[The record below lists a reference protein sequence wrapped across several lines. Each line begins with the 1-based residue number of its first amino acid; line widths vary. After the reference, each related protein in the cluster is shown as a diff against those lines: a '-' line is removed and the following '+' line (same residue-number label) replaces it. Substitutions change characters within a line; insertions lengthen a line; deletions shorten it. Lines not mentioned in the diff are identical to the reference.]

1 MFTNWSGKRNPE
13 TYSLDLL
20 FNSIDLL
27 DDHKTVIGNQESK
40 MSQCLVEQK
49 LQMKFQESKASA
61 RGDIDLLILESENHD
76 LKQEREQL
84 VQSLGVWRD
93 GAENGNVS

>member
-1 MFTNWSGKRNPE
+1 MFTNWSRKRNPE

-27 DDHKTVIGNQESK
+27 YNHKTFLGNQGSK
-40 MSQCLVEQK
+40 MSPCLAEQK

-61 RGDIDLLILESENHD
+61 IWNIDLLILESETHD
-76 LKQEREQL
+76 LKQEIEHL
-84 VQSLGVWRD
+84 VQSLGVW
-93 GAENGNVS
+93 